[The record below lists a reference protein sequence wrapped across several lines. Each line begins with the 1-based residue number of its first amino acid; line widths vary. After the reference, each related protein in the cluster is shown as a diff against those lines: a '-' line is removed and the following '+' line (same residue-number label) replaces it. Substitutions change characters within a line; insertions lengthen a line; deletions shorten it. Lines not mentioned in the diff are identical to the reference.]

1 MSTKIFRLLSVVL
14 AITMLAVFVPVVAT
28 APPAQGGGQDYV
40 VVKDDWLSKLADKYL
55 GNQLSYPAIVAL
67 TNDKAAKDST
77 YAKID
82 NPDRIEVGWKIYIP
96 SAAEA
101 QAYMA
106 KPATAPAVGSACGT
120 QPVVMNAYFETG
132 FDLPFKLSEE
142 FTKQYPNVTWDIKQ
156 DQFTNLINATPR
168 LLSGDNPPDLIR
180 LPTMVS
186 FAKDGLLKNLDGY
199 ATAYGWDKWPVP
211 QLDQNRVAADGTR
224 GSGSLYAMGLNY
236 SLTGVF
242 YNKKLAAQIGM
253 TEPPKTLDEFESLLA
268 KAKAAGLLP
277 IMQWGSAKSGMGL
290 AFPLQN
296 LMASVGPTQP
306 INDWIFQKKG
316 ATIDTPDNLKAAQR
330 LEQWIKNGYFPPDIN
345 AIEYT
350 DANARFGKGE
360 GVFIFNGDWQN
371 AGYDTDMPGNVGFF
385 LMPPAEAGGSPAAM
399 SAPLTFGIAAKAKNA
414 DCAAFFFNWV
424 ASNPAARQI
433 DVTVGGSNPGGP
445 ADATMPSVAAGSVT
459 NETLAAGPVV
469 GKAGTSMDFIA
480 NATSSIFAQGWTPEL
495 QKMVGGKQDAAG
507 LLKAVQAEY
516 ERELSQ

>member
-1 MSTKIFRLLSVVL
+1 MKKKFVSYSLASLLIIASMLLSSCGTPATTAAPAPTQAPPTEV
-14 AITMLAVFVPVVAT
+14 AVAT
-28 APPAQGGGQDYV
+28 
-40 VVKDDWLSKLADKYL
+40 
-55 GNQLSYPAIVAL
+55 
-67 TNDKAAKDST
+67 
-77 YAKID
+77 
-82 NPDRIEVGWKIYIP
+82 
-96 SAAEA
+96 
-101 QAYMA
+101 QA
-106 KPATAPAVGSACGT
+106 PATAAATATQAPATQAPTAVPPTTAPTVAPAAAVPNCGT
-120 QPVVMNAYFETG
+120 DPVVLNAYFETG
-132 FDLPFKLSEE
+132 FDIPFKLADE
-142 FTKQYPNVTWDIKQ
+142 FTKQFPNVTWDIKQ
-156 DQFTNLINATPR
+156 DQFTNLINETPR

-199 ATAYGWDKWPVP
+199 ATAFGWDKWPVP

-224 GSGSLYAMGLNY
+224 GSGSLFAMGLNY
-236 SLTGVF
+236 SLTGVY

-253 TEPPKTLDEFESLLA
+253 TEPPKTLAEFDDLLA
-268 KAKAAGLLP
+268 KAKSAGLLP
-277 IMQWGSAKSGMGL
+277 IMEWGSAKSGMGL
-290 AFPLQN
+290 AFPLQA
-296 LMASVGPTQP
+296 LMASVGPTGP

-316 ATIDTPDNLKAAQR
+316 ATIDTPDNLVAAQH

-350 DANARFGKGE
+350 DSNARFVKGE
-360 GVFIFNGDWQN
+360 GVFTFNGDWQN
-371 AGYDTDMPGNVGFF
+371 ADYDTNMAGNVGFF
-385 LMPPAEAGGSPAAM
+385 LMPPADASGSPAAM
-399 SAPLTFGIAAKAKNA
+399 SAPLTYGIAAKAKNA

-424 ASNPAARQI
+424 ASNPTARQI
-433 DVTVGGSNPGGP
+433 DVTIGGSNPGGP
-445 ADATMPSVAAGSVT
+445 ADATMPAVTAGSIT